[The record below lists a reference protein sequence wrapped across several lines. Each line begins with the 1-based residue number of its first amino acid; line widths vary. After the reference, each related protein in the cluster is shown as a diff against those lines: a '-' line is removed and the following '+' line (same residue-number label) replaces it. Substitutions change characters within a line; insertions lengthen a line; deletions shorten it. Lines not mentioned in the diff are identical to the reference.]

1 VLGAAGRA
9 ALRRLAAGRVLLAF
23 DFDGTLAAIAERPE
37 QARMNGRMR
46 RALLRVA
53 QLYPCAVISGRARRE
68 LRRLL
73 ADVPVIALS
82 GSHGAENPGQPRVR
96 SPRNRVQAWASLLR
110 RALRGHRGLTV
121 ERKPHGVAVHYRR
134 AEDKEAAHAAI
145 LEVVAVLDG
154 VRYIRGKEVL
164 EVVPA
169 RSPNKGHALAAL
181 RRRLK
186 PRATL
191 YVGDDLT
198 DEDAFA
204 SRGPGVF
211 LTVRVTPT
219 QPTVARFRLDG
230 QEEVEKLLNALVRL
244 ARRANP
250 GRGSGE
256 REGRGDR
263 ALGPPTRT

>member
-169 RSPNKGHALAAL
+169 RSPNKGH
-181 RRRLK
+181 LK